1 MENNQFVYRYSAQN
15 NREVERIRE
24 RYLPRTESP
33 MERLKRLDRT
43 VQNAGRVPAITVGV
57 IGALIFGVGLCFGL
71 DVLAGAP
78 FLPYLLGV
86 AGLCLMIPVYPVY
99 RACAKR
105 RRERL
110 APEILRLS
118 DEILNATTREN

>member
-1 MENNQFVYRYSAQN
+1 MESNQFVYRYSAKK

-43 VQNAGRVPAITVGV
+43 VQNAGRIPALTVGV

-86 AGLCLMIPVYPVY
+86 AGLCLMIPAYPLY

-105 RRERL
+105 RRKRL
-110 APEILRLS
+110 TPEILRLS
-118 DEILNATTREN
+118 EEILNATTREN